1 MKQLFIST
9 LFIFSGLSSF
19 ANNDSEVSKLFDRKD
34 ILKAMSGNP
43 RIIEDSELNCDAE
56 LIRNKLNPMIGCRE
70 IFNLFSFEVILCG

>member
-9 LFIFSGLSSF
+9 LFIFSGLISF

-34 ILKAMSGNP
+34 ILEAMSGNP

-56 LIRNKLNPMIGCRE
+56 LIRNWVDYLEQTHSNVYSYRRMRQA
-70 IFNLFSFEVILCG
+70 